1 MAATT
6 NHTNTS
12 DLLAGSD
19 IFAELSAEERSAV
32 ERHSTYLTVKADQSI
47 FTEGDRG
54 SNFYVIE
61 RGEVLIRQQ
70 EDESRS
76 RDVARFIAGESFGEL
91 DVLRGSDRSATAVAT
106 TETRV
111 LVFPA
116 PPDRFE
122 DVLDREPVVFARVLQ
137 KLIAF
142 LAGRI
147 RSTNQLLSENS
158 SWVRELRRQVY
169 SDKLTGL
176 YNTAFLKDSMK
187 SFPAADAE
195 ASSILMLK
203 PDGFKDIN
211 DTYGHEVGDK
221 TIQILARVFQKW
233 VDAEG
238 SAIRYRGNEFAALLP
253 GIDRRRTRALAEELR
268 NHVHAID
275 ISGMTGTAITLTPSI
290 GIACA
295 PTDGTNG
302 DDLLQLAYDR
312 LMHARNDGGDR
323 IYTEGEGETRQEAAP
338 AEGGHGNGHGGGGHG
353 GGNGT

>member
-1 MAATT
+1 MNRST
-6 NHTNTS
+6 TS
-12 DLLAGSD
+12 DLLAGSG

-32 ERHSTYLTVKADQSI
+32 ERHSIYLTFQEEQPV
-47 FTEGDRG
+47 FRENDRA

-61 RGEVLIRQQ
+61 RGEVLIRQK
-70 EDESRS
+70 EDETRS

-91 DVLRGSDRSATAVAT
+91 DVLRGSGRSATAVASK
-106 TETRV
+106 ETRV

-147 RSTNQLLSENS
+147 RSTNKLLSENS

-187 SFPAADAE
+187 SFPPTDADA
-195 ASSILMLK
+195 SSVLMLK
-203 PDGFKDIN
+203 PDRFKDIN

-221 TIQILARVFQKW
+221 TIKILARSFQER
-233 VDAEG
+233 VDVDG

-253 GIDRRRTRALAEELR
+253 GIAREGALKIAEELR
-268 NHVHAID
+268 DRVHAID
-275 ISGMTGTAITLTPSI
+275 ISGMTGEAVTLTPSI
-290 GIACA
+290 GIAVA
-295 PTDGTNG
+295 PTDGSNG

-323 IYTEGEGETRQEAAP
+323 VCAEGSGQVRQESTQS
-338 AEGGHGNGHGGGGHG
+338 GGDNG
-353 GGNGT
+353 